1 MIQEVGSDRLRVCLD
16 TQHCFGAGYGIADP
30 DEINAVMSE
39 FDDAIGLDRLG
50 AVHAND
56 SKVAFGS
63 GVDRHEN
70 IGDGDIGV
78 GGFRTIMGHPAFA
91 DVPFLL
97 EVPGTDKKGPD
108 KENVDRLKTI
118 RAELGLA

>member
-1 MIQEVGSDRLRVCLD
+1 MVISVWEAS
-16 TQHCFGAGYGIADP
+16 
-30 DEINAVMSE
+30 
-39 FDDAIGLDRLG
+39 
-50 AVHAND
+50 
-56 SKVAFGS
+56 
-63 GVDRHEN
+63 
-70 IGDGDIGV
+70 
-78 GGFRTIMGHPAFA
+78 RTIMGHPAFA